1 MQIKTN
7 TKEDGKM
14 VSEMVKGPTAIIMEI
29 SIEVFGCLIKN
40 KVKESYRCKQAI
52 HIMDNGKMGRSMDL
66 ENIHLQ
72 ITTFMRVNLLMVID
86 LEKVVMLGLME
97 ATIRESGNVIR

>member
-7 TKEDGKM
+7 TKEDGKTVLGM
-14 VSEMVKGPTAIIMEI
+14 VRDLIAIIMEI

-40 KVKESYRCKQAI
+40 KVKENYKWKQAI
-52 HIMDNGKMGRSMDL
+52 HIMDNGETVRSMDS
-66 ENIHLQ
+66 EDIHLQ
-72 ITTFMRVNLLMVID
+72 ITTSMRVNLLMAID

-97 ATIRESGNVIR
+97 ATTRESGSVIR